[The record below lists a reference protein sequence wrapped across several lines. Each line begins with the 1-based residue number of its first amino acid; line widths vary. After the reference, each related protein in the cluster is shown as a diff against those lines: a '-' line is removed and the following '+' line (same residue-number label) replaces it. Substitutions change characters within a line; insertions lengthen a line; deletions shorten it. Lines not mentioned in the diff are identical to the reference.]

1 VKKPDLSARELPAY
15 VIADIP
21 KQVRAALE
29 EDIGSGDITA
39 QLIPADAQA
48 VATVITREDAV
59 LCGTAWVD
67 EVFRQLGSDVLVEWH
82 FSDGDRVAAN
92 ATLCT
97 LRGSS
102 RHILTGERTAL
113 NFLQTL
119 SGTATTAQSY
129 AAAVAA
135 REVTILDTRKTL
147 PGLRTAQKYAVLCG
161 GCSNHRIGLYDAFL
175 IKENHIAAC
184 GSITAAIQ
192 RARTLAPEKPVIVEV
207 ETVEELEEAIAARP
221 DQIMLDEFDADARSK
236 ALAAYQAGITVEIS
250 GSVTVDILRNMAEQ
264 GFPVAVSSG
273 ALTKH
278 LRSVD
283 LSLRLQALSD

>member
-1 VKKPDLSARELPAY
+1 MKKPELPVRELPAY
-15 VIADIP
+15 VLADIP

-67 EVFRQLGSDVLVEWH
+67 EVFRQLGNTVQVEWH
-82 FSDGDRVAAN
+82 FSDGDQLAAN

-97 LRGSS
+97 LRGNS

-119 SGTATTAQSY
+119 SGTATTARSY
-129 AAAVAA
+129 ATAVAD
-135 REVTILDTRKTL
+135 REITILDTRKTL

-192 RARTLAPEKPVIVEV
+192 QARTLAPEKPVIVEV

-250 GSVTVDILRNMAEQ
+250 GSVTTAMLRDMPALA
-264 GFPVAVSSG
+264 FPVALSSG

-278 LRSVD
+278 VRSVD
-283 LSLRLQALSD
+283 LSLRLQPLSG

>member
-1 VKKPDLSARELPAY
+1 MKKPELPAY

-29 EDIGSGDITA
+29 EDVGSGDVTA
-39 QLIPADAQA
+39 LLIPVEAQA
-48 VATVITREDAV
+48 VATIITREEAV
-59 LCGTAWVD
+59 LCGTDWVN
-67 EVFRQLGSDVLVEWH
+67 EVFRQLGNSVLIDWH
-82 FSDGDRVAAN
+82 FSDGDQLPAN

-102 RHILTGERTAL
+102 RQILTGERTAL

-119 SGTATTAQSY
+119 SGTATTARSY
-129 AAAVAA
+129 AATVAD

-161 GCSNHRIGLYDAFL
+161 GCRNHRIGLYDAFL

-221 DQIMLDEFDADARSK
+221 DQIMLDEFDADARNK

-250 GSVTVDILRNMAEQ
+250 GSVTTAMLREMPALA
-264 GFPVAVSSG
+264 FPIVVSSG

-278 LRSVD
+278 VRSVD
-283 LSLRLQALSD
+283 LSLRLQPVSG